1 MNRHTRTEIQIIA
14 NKTTAGITLSMT
26 LTQRVMTL
34 SFKNSCYNRNDSYDT
49 NSSVPDVH
57 DFILIV

>member
-26 LTQRVMTL
+26 LTE
-34 SFKNSCYNRNDSYDT
+34 SD
-49 NSSVPDVH
+49 
-57 DFILIV
+57 DFVV